1 MILKFNFRRALY
13 FCLTPSGPACLG
25 CSSTSG
31 RPQIKNWH
39 KTKCSYNNILGGVHL
54 IQNTPYHC
62 PLMKPSR
69 RFLWKDILFTI
80 AWNWLTITH
89 TTLLLTTTNIKLCG
103 SGRMKVLQPTEGQD
117 DRRSDFNDSSSRR
130 QFSSDNRRHDGQG
143 PMLKNF
149 FVCNFRIFV
158 NNQWFSLASFPGL
171 F

>member
-25 CSSTSG
+25 CPSTSG

-69 RFLWKDILFTI
+69 RFIWKDILFTI
-80 AWNWLTITH
+80 AWNWLTLTH

-103 SGRMKVLQPTEGQD
+103 SGRMKVLTTDWRSGRPSIRFQRFIQSSAVFQRQPQT
-117 DRRSDFNDSSSRR
+117 RR
-130 QFSSDNRRHDGQG
+130 
-143 PMLKNF
+143 
-149 FVCNFRIFV
+149 
-158 NNQWFSLASFPGL
+158 PGTNVIKL
-171 F
+171 FCL